1 MKNPMQQKI
10 NVLQLEDS
18 PRDAALI
25 QKMLS
30 EAGLSCRFTVV
41 DDEIGFNSALAGEPF
56 DLILSDYNLPT
67 YDGLAAVKLAHC
79 MRPKTPVIVI
89 SGTVGEDIAV
99 ECLHVGASDFLLK
112 DRLARLGPAVS
123 RVLEQGRVC
132 RERQQAQD
140 ALRDSEEKFR
150 QLTESINEVSWITSL
165 DISTVVHVS
174 PSYEKVWGRTCQSLY
189 ENPTSFTEAIL
200 EEDRPAMIT
209 ALEKV
214 KHGEKFEL
222 DFRVVHADGEIRWIH
237 SRGAPVRNEAGI
249 IYRLAGIAEDV
260 TERLNHERLALRSQR
275 LEAIGT
281 LASGVAHDLNNALA
295 PIMMGVELL
304 QMQYPQQSDIL
315 EMFRNSARRATDMV
329 KQLMSFA
336 KGAEGD
342 RVLVQPSRL
351 VREMESMM
359 KGSFP
364 KNIQLAVKC
373 DPKLPAI
380 LGDPTQLHQVLL
392 NLCVNAR
399 DAMLSGGTLTLEALC
414 VEVDAMYAS
423 SLHDAK
429 PGTYMALQVRDTG
442 TGIPLEIIDRIF
454 DPFFS
459 TKGPDK
465 GTGLGLSTVAGI
477 VKGHGGFMQV
487 YSQPGKG
494 SSFTAYLPVDRA
506 DSETEHI
513 IKAEIPFRGL
523 GETILFVDDEASIRE
538 MGRAVLQRLNFKSL
552 TAIDGADALIQAA
565 QHRNELWAIVTDFHM
580 PNMDGITL
588 VRMIRRMLPD
598 IPIVMTSGRL
608 EDSEAKELKLL
619 GVTRQLDKPFTES
632 QLAGMLRTIQEGAD
646 LPPGITPSLPQWK
659 QS

>member
-1 MKNPMQQKI
+1 MM
-10 NVLQLEDS
+10 
-18 PRDAALI
+18 AAW
-25 QKMLS
+25 
-30 EAGLSCRFTVV
+30 EGL
-41 DDEIGFNSALAGEPF
+41 
-56 DLILSDYNLPT
+56 
-67 YDGLAAVKLAHC
+67 
-79 MRPKTPVIVI
+79 MR
-89 SGTVGEDIAV
+89 
-99 ECLHVGASDFLLK
+99 
-112 DRLARLGPAVS
+112 
-123 RVLEQGRVC
+123 
-132 RERQQAQD
+132 
-140 ALRDSEEKFR
+140 
-150 QLTESINEVSWITSL
+150 
-165 DISTVVHVS
+165 
-174 PSYEKVWGRTCQSLY
+174 
-189 ENPTSFTEAIL
+189 
-200 EEDRPAMIT
+200 
-209 ALEKV
+209 
-214 KHGEKFEL
+214 GEKFERE
-222 DFRVVHADGEIRWIH
+222 FRVVHPDGKIRWIH
-237 SRGAPVRNEAGI
+237 SRGAAVRNESGV

-260 TERLNHERLALRSQR
+260 TQRMNHERLALRSQR

-315 EMFRNSARRATDMV
+315 EMFRNSAKRATDMV
-329 KQLMSFA
+329 KQLLSFA

-342 RVLVQPSRL
+342 RVLVQPGRL

-429 PGTYMALQVRDTG
+429 PGSYMALRVRDTG
-442 TGIPLEIIDRIF
+442 TGIPSEIIDRIF

-459 TKGPDK
+459 TKGPDQ

-477 VKGHGGFMQV
+477 IKGHGGFMQV
-487 YSQPGKG
+487 YSQPKEG
-494 SSFTAYLPVDRA
+494 STFTAYLPVDRA

-523 GETILFVDDEASIRE
+523 GETILLVDDEASIRE

-565 QHRNELWAIVTDFHM
+565 QHRHELWAIITDLHM
-580 PNMDGITL
+580 PNMDGLTF

-598 IPIVMTSGRL
+598 IPILMTSGRL

-632 QLAGMLRTIQEGAD
+632 QLAGMLRTIQEAGDNRQAQ
-646 LPPGITPSLPQWK
+646 LFPPCNGNSLDK
-659 QS
+659 RNVHRAYD